1 MSTFNLGRILPMF
14 KGTWSS
20 SNSYNQLDIVYYN
33 GSSYVAKN
41 SVTSGGNNPSINNNW
56 QIVAMKGEL
65 SPTLSPEQEASIINA
80 IMNQGVVID
89 PNYTHTDN
97 NFTNNYLNTID
108 NINFGTLTLKR
119 NNTTVGTFTSNTNS
133 SVNIEVPTS
142 SNQLSDNNT
151 IQRVEQSEII
161 DTEDGVANVE
171 VKPNHLVIVSGDCR
185 ELNLNV
191 TLDMNDMTTWNQ
203 PETNI
208 IVTSNNGMIIN
219 YSTLLYTAVQLPTD
233 IMSGD
238 MWLISIKGGII
249 TRFSKL
255 NTI

>member
-1 MSTFNLGRILPMF
+1 MF

-20 SNSYNQLDIVYYN
+20 STNYNQLDIVYYN

-80 IMNQGVVID
+80 IMSQGVVID
-89 PNYTHTDN
+89 PDYTHTDN

-108 NINFGTLTLKR
+108 NINFGTLTVKR

-142 SNQLSDNNT
+142 STQLSDNNT
-151 IQRVEQSEII
+151 IQRVEQSETVV
-161 DTEDGVANVE
+161 TEDGVANVE
-171 VKPNHLVIVSGDCR
+171 VKPNQLVIVSGDCQ
-185 ELNLNV
+185 ELNLIV
-191 TLDMNDMTTWNQ
+191 TLDMTDMTDMTTWNQ

-208 IVTSNNGMIIN
+208 IVTSNDGMLIN
-219 YSTLLYTAVQLPTD
+219 YNTLRYTAVQLPTD

-238 MWLISIKGGII
+238 MWLITIKGGII

>member
-20 SNSYNQLDIVYYN
+20 STNYNQLDIVYYN

-80 IMNQGVVID
+80 IMSQGVVID
-89 PNYTHTDN
+89 PDYTHTDN
-97 NFTNNYLNTID
+97 NFTNNYLNTLD
-108 NINFGTLTLKR
+108 NINFGTLTVKR
-119 NNTTVGTFTSNTNS
+119 NNTDIGTFTANQNGTI
-133 SVNIEVPTS
+133 NINVPTS
-142 SNQLSDNNT
+142 STQLSDNAT
-151 IQRVEQSEII
+151 IQRVEESETVIV
-161 DTEDGVANVE
+161 EDGVANVE
-171 VKPNHLVIVSGDCR
+171 VKPNQLVIVSGECI
-185 ELNLNV
+185 ELNLIVNA
-191 TLDMNDMTTWNQ
+191 DMTDMTTWNT

-208 IVTSNNGMIIN
+208 IVTSDDDMTIN
-219 YSTLLYTAVQLPTD
+219 YNTLLYTAVQLPTVF
-233 IMSGD
+233 MNGE
-238 MWLISIKGGII
+238 MWMITIKGGII